1 MLREVSR
8 PAPMRAKQLAG
19 SVAVVTGSTSGSGL
33 GIARAL
39 AAARAAVVPNG
50 LDKIDDVGEILADIA
65 PEFSVR
71 AIYSP
76 ADMARLLCRSAVSL
90 SGDTSMP
97 FRCAS
102 GEFTKNQEP
111 TLDALLGEPI
121 MRLVMA
127 RDGVSEAEIR
137 TIAAE
142 ARANIDAGET
152 GDNRAEPS
160 GASRAR
166 SSA

>member
-1 MLREVSR
+1 
-8 PAPMRAKQLAG
+8 
-19 SVAVVTGSTSGSGL
+19 
-33 GIARAL
+33 
-39 AAARAAVVPNG
+39 
-50 LDKIDDVGEILADIA
+50 
-65 PEFSVR
+65 
-71 AIYSP
+71 
-76 ADMARLLCRSAVSL
+76 
-90 SGDTSMP
+90 MP